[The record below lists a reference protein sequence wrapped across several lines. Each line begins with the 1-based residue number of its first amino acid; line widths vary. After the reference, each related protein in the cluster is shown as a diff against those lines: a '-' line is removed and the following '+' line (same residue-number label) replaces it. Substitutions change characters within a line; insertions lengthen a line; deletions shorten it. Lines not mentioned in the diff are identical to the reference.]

1 MSNIKGIEIW
11 FCVTEIVE
19 KNEWRVSIRSKK
31 IDISEVAKKYNGGGH
46 MQASG
51 ATLYSLDEMSSLI
64 KDLEELI

>member
-31 IDISEVAKKYNGGGH
+31 IDISGVAKKYKGGGH

-51 ATLYSLDEMSSLI
+51 ATLSSLDEMPALI
-64 KDLEELI
+64 SDLEELI